1 MSLWELGIVVVV
13 YLFLFFI
20 GGGTL
25 QVICL
30 MKHIIELKLSK
41 SKEVC
46 SVHTAVHVI
55 F

>member
-20 GGGTL
+20 GGGGTL

-30 MKHIIELKLSK
+30 MKHIELKLSK